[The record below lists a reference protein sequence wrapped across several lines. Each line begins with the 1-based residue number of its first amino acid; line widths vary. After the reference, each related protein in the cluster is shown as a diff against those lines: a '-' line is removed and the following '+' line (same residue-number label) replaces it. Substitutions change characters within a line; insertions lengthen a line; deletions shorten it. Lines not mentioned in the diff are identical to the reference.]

1 MRYTKKKIEK
11 KELINLKNNNL
22 YVFINTYK
30 FFILYNNI
38 YLNILYSNINF
49 IKKYLKEVGFI
60 V

>member
-22 YVFINTYK
+22 YVFVNTYK
-30 FFILYNNI
+30 FFVLYNNI

>member
-22 YVFINTYK
+22 YVFVNTYK